1 MKIYGDD
8 VSTLF
13 KTYTQ
18 EPNLIYGYN
27 DVLVGDRNTI
37 KKFTFSPF
45 GNTSETLIT
54 QPKLFLHIS
63 NTIWSSFTGMLKEYF
78 LPWRWK
84 VAYLDQEN
92 GTPPQR
98 ILVCINVHDGQ
109 LSDRLKKVIGKSM
122 FVINLINAH
131 HYDEIFGQEYL
142 RTPPR
147 QGQSV
152 QRFIH
157 PLGKIFGLQIGYKHP
172 NHLCHIYRIRGIF
185 SLLKYHFLK
194 NFSQEWEEV
203 AMQIGQISE
212 NVLIKRND
220 RMFISTTGLMR

>member
-18 EPNLIYGYN
+18 EPDLIYGYN
-27 DVLVGDRNTI
+27 DVLVGDRSITR
-37 KKFTFSPF
+37 KFTFSSS
-45 GNTSETLIT
+45 GNISKTIVI

-63 NTIWSSFTGMLKEYF
+63 NTVWSSFTGMLKEYF

-98 ILVCINVHDGQ
+98 ILVCTRVHDGK
-109 LSDRLKKVIGKSM
+109 LSDRLKKVIGHSM
-122 FVINLINAH
+122 FAINLINANY
-131 HYDEIFGQEYL
+131 YDEIFGQEYL
-142 RTPPR
+142 RTPR
-147 QGQSV
+147 QGQPE
-152 QRFIH
+152 QTFTH
-157 PLGKIFGLQIGYKHP
+157 PLGKSFGLQIGYNHP

-220 RMFISTTGLMR
+220 RMLISTTGLIR